1 MATFLSQ
8 LFAQMATGQRQFIY
22 WASERNPTPR
32 CQHVAESRRV
42 STYSSKSGCISKCI
56 KSDRSP
62 QNIVAKR
69 NPLAF
74 SHVILPVCHHR
85 LPPAAATP
93 DTAVDFNLTA
103 NSHHDIGVQA
113 KTATK
118 DHKSRTP
125 NQNWFKGTSPSM
137 RFALHFQEN
146 MYVLC
151 IKEFGCWDSY
161 QNDALQATPQM
172 PKSTPSQTCEQTC
185 QKRVLVQL
193 LALLL

>member
-22 WASERNPTPR
+22 WGKLTCNL
-32 CQHVAESRRV
+32 AESRRV
-42 STYSSKSGCISKCI
+42 STYSSKSGCMSKCI
-56 KSDRSP
+56 KSGRSH

-69 NPLAF
+69 NPLVF

-125 NQNWFKGTSPSM
+125 NQHWFKGTSRQCALPFTIRKTCT
-137 RFALHFQEN
+137 RFASKSLAAETLTKMMPCKQRHKCQSQQRQE
-146 MYVLC
+146 C
-151 IKEFGCWDSY
+151 
-161 QNDALQATPQM
+161 
-172 PKSTPSQTCEQTC
+172 
-185 QKRVLVQL
+185 
-193 LALLL
+193 